1 MRDIEEA
8 YRRCLVKERDRERKH
23 RKTAK
28 ATTDANALHYD
39 AEQEEDEDE
48 TLDFGF
54 DVSDNGTGAEAIYD
68 AVDASCFGCG
78 NHYTRSRRRALAIV
92 RRKAPSASP
101 TLKAIL
107 RNESNR
113 RESIWELANDVKR
126 LKGWVAAEKKYYRDR
141 ALLLKLFRA
150 DAVAVR

>member
-1 MRDIEEA
+1 M
-8 YRRCLVKERDRERKH
+8 KERDRERKH

-54 DVSDNGTGAEAIYD
+54 DVSDNGTGAEAIFD

-150 DAVAVR
+150 DAVRRP

>member
-28 ATTDANALHYD
+28 ATTGANALHYD

-141 ALLLKLFRA
+141 ALLLKLFKA